1 MLIGH
6 GTRDPDGANEFRG
19 FADDLAARLGGR
31 RSVLPCFLELAA
43 PSILGGIEQCVER
56 NTGRIMAVPLFLFGA
71 NHVKT
76 DVPAAIN
83 VARERHPE
91 LDIRFGAPFGV
102 APEVLEVVD
111 ERITEL
117 EAALPPLP
125 REETAVLLVERGSSD
140 PDANAG
146 VFQMARLLWE
156 GRGFGWVE
164 TCFIGI
170 TRPDLDEGLARCV
183 TLGARRVLVMPYF
196 LFTGVLVRRIQRVVQ
211 TRRERYPTVEL
222 AVGRHLGR
230 HPRLVELAVRRL
242 TEIDQG
248 EVRMSCDRCKYR
260 VPLVGFEDQVGQPQR
275 SDHNHGLRTDGH
287 AAHEHGSH
295 GHGHGEHQHG

>member
-1 MLIGH
+1 MLAG
-6 GTRDPDGANEFRG
+6 
-19 FADDLAARLGGR
+19 
-31 RSVLPCFLELAA
+31 
-43 PSILGGIEQCVER
+43 
-56 NTGRIMAVPLFLFGA
+56 IMAVPLFLFGA

-91 LDIRFGAPFGV
+91 LEIRFGAPFGV
-102 APEVLEVVD
+102 TPEVLEVVD

-170 TRPDLDEGLARCV
+170 TRPDPGRRPGPLRHPGGAAGCWWCPTSCSPVCWFAGSSEWSR
-183 TLGARRVLVMPYF
+183 LGASATPRSSWRSAAISAATRVWSNWPSA
-196 LFTGVLVRRIQRVVQ
+196 G
-211 TRRERYPTVEL
+211 
-222 AVGRHLGR
+222 
-230 HPRLVELAVRRL
+230 
-242 TEIDQG
+242 
-248 EVRMSCDRCKYR
+248 
-260 VPLVGFEDQVGQPQR
+260 
-275 SDHNHGLRTDGH
+275 
-287 AAHEHGSH
+287 
-295 GHGHGEHQHG
+295 